1 MGFNDL
7 NQITF
12 RSLKAEEEVLQRFFL
27 IFFSKLPKFGNL
39 NETKKIMGRNT
50 SISIGEHFES
60 FIESTVS
67 NGRFN
72 NASEVV
78 RAGLR
83 LLEEEE
89 NRIQVLRQAIHEGIE
104 SGRAVD
110 FDPKHH
116 LKTLKSTKSNG

>member
-1 MGFNDL
+1 MG
-7 NQITF
+7 
-12 RSLKAEEEVLQRFFL
+12 K
-27 IFFSKLPKFGNL
+27 
-39 NETKKIMGRNT
+39 NT
-50 SISIGEHFES
+50 SISLGDHFEN

-89 NRIQVLRQAIHEGIE
+89 NRIQILRKAIQEGIE
-104 SGRAVD
+104 SGRAD
-110 FDPKHH
+110 NFDPKRH
-116 LKTLKSTKSNG
+116 LETLKSTPSNG

>member
-1 MGFNDL
+1 MG
-7 NQITF
+7 
-12 RSLKAEEEVLQRFFL
+12 K
-27 IFFSKLPKFGNL
+27 
-39 NETKKIMGRNT
+39 NT
-50 SISIGEHFES
+50 SISLGDHFEN

-89 NRIQVLRQAIHEGIE
+89 NRIQILRKAIQEGVE

-110 FDPKHH
+110 FDPKRH
-116 LKTLKSTKSNG
+116 LETLKSTPSNG